1 MRLFRIISLFF
12 VHIFSS
18 RFGLLTRIHKSSL
31 AILGVVYHKNNCSGL
46 CFELCFNHFGKLLKY
61 QKVAFLTISTKTIS
75 WHIHFRIFF
84 FFEIHLSGA
93 IIASS
98 HLFLLSSVVGRW
110 IFLFNYDKIHF
121 KSAKEV
127 WKTKTTYLTNKPEF
141 SCLSFEEGANIKPTM
156 PSNCTSLFMSFI
168 AWFVKKEKW
177 GFSTILSNRSACCQ
191 CLPERFFLKAGLI
204 KFFPLGKYD
213 FARLSLLKNLL

>member
-1 MRLFRIISLFF
+1 M
-12 VHIFSS
+12 V
-18 RFGLLTRIHKSSL
+18 
-31 AILGVVYHKNNCSGL
+31 
-46 CFELCFNHFGKLLKY
+46 KLLKY

-75 WHIHFRIFF
+75 WHIHFRILFFF

-127 WKTKTTYLTNKPEF
+127 WKTKTILQTNP
-141 SCLSFEEGANIKPTM
+141 N
-156 PSNCTSLFMSFI
+156 
-168 AWFVKKEKW
+168 
-177 GFSTILSNRSACCQ
+177 SAV
-191 CLPERFFLKAGLI
+191 
-204 KFFPLGKYD
+204 
-213 FARLSLLKNLL
+213 SLLKKVRTLNRPCRLIVPLHSCHSSLDSSKRKNEVFPQF

>member
-12 VHIFSS
+12 FHIFSS
-18 RFGLLTRIHKSSL
+18 RFGLLTKIHKSSL

-46 CFELCFNHFGKLLKY
+46 CFELCFNHFGKI
-61 QKVAFLTISTKTIS
+61 TEISKGSIS
-75 WHIHFRIFF
+75 YYFYKNNFVTYSCQNFF

-110 IFLFNYDKIHF
+110 IFLFNCDKIHF

-141 SCLSFEEGANIKPTM
+141 SCLSFEEDANIKPTM

-177 GFSTILSNRSACCQ
+177 SFSTIL
-191 CLPERFFLKAGLI
+191 
-204 KFFPLGKYD
+204 
-213 FARLSLLKNLL
+213 